1 MFLEVRFEL
10 GTKEEDSRRNHR
22 AQRAE
27 SGPGLL
33 SHAGDKRSR
42 WRTCVLG
49 TQEKGEA
56 QNGGSAPLYSAT
68 DW

>member
-33 SHAGDKRSR
+33 SRAGDKRSR
-42 WRTCVLG
+42 WRT
-49 TQEKGEA
+49 
-56 QNGGSAPLYSAT
+56 
-68 DW
+68 